1 MRRIGVLMMMLIL
14 AAHAYSAGAIV
25 QLSPQQNATLSS
37 AVNGALPY
45 VAPPSSGP
53 LTVLI
58 EVPDALKNAS
68 LNRPTLAWTQ
78 VAIDSFV
85 KHKTSPNR
93 AARALAILH
102 AAMHDAWF
110 FVDERCAATGAGSC
124 AQDARILAVN
134 ASAARVLRYVFIAE
148 EGSFDRYVHQL
159 AFAGGQSSDAAHTQI
174 VERKKWLAVG
184 QFMGDVAVKY
194 AETDGAAKGWNGSNL
209 EYYGEGR
216 VYGPGSWEP
225 TAPYFY
231 YPPEEPFAPYWR
243 PWALAAPSEFRPTPP
258 AFASARYLKD
268 LREVIAVS
276 RDQPTDAQKK
286 IALLWADGRGSV
298 TPPGHWNQIALKLV
312 KHSNLTEGEVVQLFA
327 RLNMALADAFI
338 AAWDAKYAYWTL
350 RPVTAAKKLL
360 GIDWQPMILTPP
372 FPSYV
377 SGHAAFSGA
386 ASVVLSA
393 YLPEQKVALETMAT
407 EAAMSRL
414 FGGIHFR
421 FDNEDGLALG
431 RRIGA
436 KVLSQSYVNSRLR

>member
-1 MRRIGVLMMMLIL
+1 MRCLCAFVLGLCL
-14 AAHAYSAGAIV
+14 ATYAHSTRTIVPLTPEQSATVTRAIDGAE
-25 QLSPQQNATLSS
+25 L
-37 AVNGALPY
+37 Y

-53 LTVLI
+53 LSVLI
-58 EVPDALKNAS
+58 DVPEALRNA
-68 LNRPTLAWTQ
+68 NPKRPTLAWTQ
-78 VAIDSFV
+78 VATDSFI

-102 AAMHDAWF
+102 VAMHDTWF
-110 FVDERCAATGAGSC
+110 FVDERCGANRSTAC
-124 AQDARILAVN
+124 TSDAHALAVN
-134 ASAARVLRYVFIAE
+134 AAAARVLRYIFIAE
-148 EGSFDRYVHQL
+148 ERNFDRYVHQL
-159 AFAGGQSSDAAHTQI
+159 AFASGQNNDAAVTQ
-174 VERKKWLAVG
+174 VAERKKWLAVG
-184 QFMGDVAVKY
+184 QIMGEAAVKH

-243 PWALAAPSEFRPTPP
+243 PWVLATPAEFRPTPP
-258 AFASARYLKD
+258 AFASVRYMKD
-268 LREVIAVS
+268 LREVLAVS
-276 RDQPTDAQKK
+276 RDQATDAQKR
-286 IALLWADGRGSV
+286 IALFWADGRGSV
-298 TPPGHWNQIALKLV
+298 TPAGHWNQIALTLV
-312 KHSNLTEGEVVQLFA
+312 KDSELTDSEIVELFA
-327 RLNMALADAFI
+327 RMNMALADAFI

-360 GIDWQPMILTPP
+360 GIDWSPIILTPP

-377 SGHAAFSGA
+377 SGHASFSGA
-386 ASVVLSA
+386 ASVVLTA
-393 YLPEQKVALETMAT
+393 YLPKRKDALVAMAE

-431 RRIGA
+431 RRVGA
-436 KVLSQSYVNSRLR
+436 KVAALSVGKE

>member
-1 MRRIGVLMMMLIL
+1 MRLIGASIMTLLL
-14 AAHAYSAGAIV
+14 ATSAHSVGMIV
-25 QLSPQQNATLSS
+25 EISSQQRATLNRV
-37 AVNGALPY
+37 VNDSTLY

-53 LTVLI
+53 LSVPIEIPDVLKKAD
-58 EVPDALKNAS
+58 PK
-68 LNRPTLAWTQ
+68 RPTLAWTQ
-78 VAIDSFV
+78 VATDSFV

-102 AAMHDAWF
+102 VAMHDAWF
-110 FVDERCAATGAGSC
+110 FVDEQCGAAGSRAC
-124 AQDARILAVN
+124 IPDARALAVN
-134 ASAARVLRYVFIAE
+134 ASAARVLRYIFIAE
-148 EGSFDRYVHQL
+148 ERNFDRYVHQL
-159 AFAGGQSSDAAHTQI
+159 VFASGQTNDAAPTQSA
-174 VERKKWLAVG
+174 ERKQWLAVG
-184 QFMGDVAVKY
+184 QWIGEAAVNH
-194 AETDGAAKGWNGSNL
+194 AEADGAAKGWNGYSL

-243 PWALAAPSEFRPTPP
+243 PWVLTVPSEFRPTPP
-258 AFASARYLKD
+258 AFASERYIKD
-268 LREVIAVS
+268 LWEVLAVS
-276 RDQPTDAQKK
+276 RDQSTDAQKK
-286 IALLWADGRGSV
+286 TALFWADGRGSV
-298 TPPGHWNQIALKLV
+298 TPAGHWNQIALKLV
-312 KHSNLTEGEVVQLFA
+312 KDSDLSDSEIVRLFA
-327 RLNMALADAFI
+327 QLNMALADAFI

-360 GIDWQPMILTPP
+360 GIDWSPMILTPP

-377 SGHAAFSGA
+377 SGHASFSGA

-393 YLPEQKVALETMAT
+393 YLPKRKDELAAMAE

-431 RRIGA
+431 RCVGA
-436 KVLSQSYVNSRLR
+436 KVLARNEGRV